1 MNKSENRFVLRCF
14 HRIRWHFS
22 IISQLTRLPAAY
34 RDLCGGVVF
43 RAGFEAAEYTP
54 SGPNATLVHVFSV
67 IEHLLTLWLPLSI
80 VAVIALLCLIRLVSL
95 VRCAA
100 RS

>member
-1 MNKSENRFVLRCF
+1 MRGIMTAGFYVCLS
-14 HRIRWHFS
+14 
-22 IISQLTRLPAAY
+22 
-34 RDLCGGVVF
+34 F

-54 SGPNATLVHVFSV
+54 TGPNATLAHVFSV

-95 VRCAA
+95 MRCCANGS
-100 RS
+100 R